1 LVLRAAEFAAD
12 KHREEKRKGQTGRPY
27 IGHCIEVAE
36 LIANDGKVDD
46 ATVLA
51 AALLHDTVEDTKTTR
66 TELVEK
72 FGAEI
77 DAFVAEVTDDKSLE
91 KDDRKE
97 MQVQHAPHL
106 SYGAKLIKLADKI
119 SNVREIGA
127 DPPKGWDKK
136 RRREYFEWATRVVM
150 AMGSVN
156 QPLEE
161 MFARTVEQSS
171 LTLDSP
177 E

>member
-12 KHREEKRKGQTGRPY
+12 KHREDKRKGQTGRPY
-27 IGHCIEVAE
+27 IGHCIDVAE
-36 LIANDGKVDD
+36 LIANIGKVDD

-51 AALLHDTVEDTKTTR
+51 AAVLHDTVEDTKTTR

-77 DAFVAEVTDDKSLE
+77 DALVAEVTDDKMLD
-91 KDDRKE
+91 KDERKK

-106 SYGAKLIKLADKI
+106 SYGGKLINLADKI

-136 RRREYFEWATRVVM
+136 RRRDYFDWATRVVT

-156 QPLEE
+156 QSLEE
-161 MFARTVEQSS
+161 MFARTVEESS
-171 LTLDSP
+171 LTLDSS